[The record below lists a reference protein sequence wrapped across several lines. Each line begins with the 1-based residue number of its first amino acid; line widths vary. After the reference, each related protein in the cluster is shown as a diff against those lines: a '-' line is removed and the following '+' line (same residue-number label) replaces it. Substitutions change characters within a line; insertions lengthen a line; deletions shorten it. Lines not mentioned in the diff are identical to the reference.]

1 MMAPSESSAHAAV
14 FYQTSEFLGIIHLI
28 FAWSVQRLI
37 PLRAFDPFSTFGRQV
52 VGSLLIGVGAVVLR
66 FVQTELAKNDQ
77 PRQPGL
83 PTTKLVTSGVFG
95 YSRHPTYSAILLLIT
110 PGLGLVLGNPWAIWT
125 IPLSVIAFYYVMVR
139 PEEAY
144 LHSNFPDE
152 YKRYCSETRRW
163 I

>member
-1 MMAPSESSAHAAV
+1 MMAPSESAHEAV
-14 FYQTSEFLGIIHLI
+14 FYQTSEFLGIIHLT
-28 FAWSVQRLI
+28 FAWSIQRLI
-37 PLRAFDPFSTFGRQV
+37 PLRTFDPFSTFGRQV

-66 FVQTELAKNDQ
+66 FVQTELAKNNQ

-83 PTTKLVTSGVFG
+83 PTTSIVTSGVFG
-95 YSRHPTYSAILLLIT
+95 YSRHPTYAAILLLIT
-110 PGLGLVLGNPWAIWT
+110 PGLGLVLGNPWT
-125 IPLSVIAFYYVMVR
+125 IGTMPFSAIAFYYVMVR

-144 LHSNFPDE
+144 LCSKFPDE